1 MDPLQGVPKYKVF
14 SINVF
19 KRPENCQRW
28 TSCPSNLLRIR
39 YGFKNKFAISRLK
52 FEMNSNLHNIVIF
65 SLKFEQRQS
74 DFANLIRF
82 VWNWLKFY
90 AVASFAK
97 EKSCYYNCT
106 ENLFWY
112 TPHST
117 RICPIPSDY
126 QKLKLGSWVCK
137 VKTLILSGQEL
148 SVAQEIAKKVS
159 ILWQRSVL
167 ISH

>member
-1 MDPLQGVPKYKVF
+1 MGLKINLQFHGW
-14 SINVF
+14 NL
-19 KRPENCQRW
+19 RW
-28 TSCPSNLLRIR
+28 TPISTILL
-39 YGFKNKFAISRLK
+39 F
-52 FEMNSNLHNIVIF
+52 F

-90 AVASFAK
+90 AVVSFAK

-159 ILWQRSVL
+159 IWWQRSVL